1 MIILDTNVVSEMMR
15 ATPNA
20 AAFLWLN
27 RQPVDQIYTTV
38 ITEAEILIG
47 IALLPAGQRRD
58 ELDKD
63 GRLLFDSDLDG
74 RILLFDRAAAALLAT
89 IFSSRRRQGRP
100 IEFADA
106 QIAAIARSQNAT
118 LATRNTRDFTDC
130 GIDLVDPW
138 TA

>member
-20 AAFLWLN
+20 AAFHWLDQ
-27 RQPVDQIYTTV
+27 QPVDQIYTTV

-58 ELDKD
+58 ELAKD

-74 RILLFDRAAAALLAT
+74 RILPFDRAAAALLAT
-89 IFSSRRRQGRP
+89 IFSARRGQGRP

-106 QIAAIARSQNAT
+106 QIAAIARSQGAT
-118 LATRNTRDFTDC
+118 LATRNTRDFADC
-130 GIDLVDPW
+130 GIEIVDPW